1 MMTDTLNQVNLLIV
15 EDDAIIAEDIKDIC
29 ENAGYKVVSTA
40 FNAAQALLALKS
52 FELDLILLDIHL
64 DDDLNGIDIAVYIK
78 ENYPS
83 LPYIFLT
90 SYSDKVTLNEAR
102 QVFPS
107 GYITKPFNKEQ
118 LLTTIDI
125 ALFNFFHTHH
135 GRSVTKDKLNAG
147 LVQPV
152 TDREWKIISHILDG
166 KPNQQIAILENN
178 SINTVKFHIKN
189 IYEKLDVHN
198 RAGLILKL
206 SK

>member
-1 MMTDTLNQVNLLIV
+1 MTDIINQVNLLIV

-29 ENAGYKVVSTA
+29 ETAGYQVVKTA

-64 DDDLNGIDIAVYIK
+64 DDDLNGIDIALFVK

-83 LPYIFLT
+83 VPYVFLT

-125 ALFNFFHTHH
+125 ALFNHFHTHH
-135 GRSVTKDKLNAG
+135 GRSVGKDKLNAG
-147 LVQPV
+147 LFQHV

-189 IYEKLDVHN
+189 IYEKLDVHS
-198 RAGLILKL
+198 RAELILKL